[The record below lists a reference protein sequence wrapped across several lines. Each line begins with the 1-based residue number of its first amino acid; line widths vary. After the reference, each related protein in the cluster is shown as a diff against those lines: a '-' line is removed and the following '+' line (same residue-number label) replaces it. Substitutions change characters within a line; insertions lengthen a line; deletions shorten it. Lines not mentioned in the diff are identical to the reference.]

1 MDFKNLIKTLD
12 RLSIILLVLVKG
24 AILLAQGRLLE
35 AQRKQLRV
43 LQLDEKTTPTISTIN
58 SYFVFSNLSC

>member
-1 MDFKNLIKTLD
+1 MGFKNLIKTLD

-24 AILLAQGRLLE
+24 AILLVQGRLLE

-58 SYFVFSNLSC
+58 SYFVFSNLFC